1 MDYLQT
7 ELSNL
12 ISSLGEDNFNKLI
25 KEFNKEYYSTED
37 VRIVNGPYDGGIDL
51 EIYKHDQEIK
61 RSIQITVQKS
71 KLESKIKA
79 DLAKARLNASTYAYL
94 KNLDFYCTI
103 GISGLQKR
111 IWKRMAQVDY
121 GIELKIYD
129 NNSLA
134 ELSETFVSIKDTLF
148 EILGVQKNQ
157 ELIKIDKHTK
167 VLYDMFAIGKDTG
180 ELKRQFL
187 HSLIVTYIFENQNC
201 TVEDIFDGLKK
212 SLNNNVQSESII
224 KSQLDSLRTK
234 GIIVNGIKKNQMD
247 LSVEKRKEID
257 EILNTSL
264 AQESLLKSELENCL
278 KSYNLEEHVKRIV
291 QFIYKS
297 FQENYNAD
305 LEELS
310 RNSSHQTNAIKKIYS
325 DLIKFLTTKI
335 DNGSLS
341 SILARKILEICTK
354 NEYLSKISASILF
367 TKLFQSNKLE
377 TYLSR
382 KKQFLFLDT
391 QILLRIIC
399 LGNFQKNIPDISMS
413 SVSDFMIITRK
424 YKSTIFLQTSTDYIH
439 ELTIQIQDA
448 LKLERFFLLPII
460 QEMGTHTNNVIYN
473 YYRTLLD
480 NNLYDKDLTIRDF
493 VSEILDSELP
503 NFNSREFLKIV
514 SNKIQK
520 IFEFLDI
527 EIIHLNF
534 DEDFPYIKREY
545 EISLGEK
552 PKSAR
557 ARENDVKTIMYLS
570 DPKLHI
576 DDSIGMPDEPFLITW
591 DYSFY
596 AARKRVLERF
606 SNRGYWYIYTPSK
619 FADRISLQN
628 FQLNPTS
635 INNNIVSLTESSFNT
650 SSKTSFIDLLSGIFT
665 KEDLSDLD
673 IAHKLIRL
681 ETELKPTKEEVTS
694 ENVIE
699 ESSPLIRI
707 LLELRAH
714 YSKNENKFGMDKLV
728 STLENN
734 SNADLIFEII
744 SSNVESWNY
753 MKKIKTDLF
762 TRIDKLIEDNK

>member
-12 ISSLGEDNFNKLI
+12 ISSLGEDNFNRLI
-25 KEFNKEYYSTED
+25 KEFNKEYYSTND

-51 EIYKHDQEIK
+51 EIYKDDQEIK
-61 RSIQITVQKS
+61 RNIQITVQKS

-79 DLAKARLNASTYAYL
+79 DLGKAKLNASKYAYQ
-94 KNLDFYCTI
+94 KNLDFYCAVA
-103 GISGLQKR
+103 ISGSQKR
-111 IWKRMAQVDY
+111 IWKRMAQVDF

-129 NNSLA
+129 NSSLA
-134 ELSETFVSIKDTLF
+134 ELSETFISIKNTVF
-148 EILGVQKNQ
+148 EIFGVQKNP
-157 ELIKIDKHTK
+157 ELIKVDKHTK

-187 HSLIVTYIFENQNC
+187 HSLIVTFIFENANC
-201 TVEDIFDGLKK
+201 TEADIFNGLKN
-212 SLNNNVQSESII
+212 SINNNVQSELII

-234 GIIVNGIKKNQMD
+234 GIIINGPKKNQLD
-247 LSVEKRKEID
+247 LSFEKRNEIN

-264 AQESLLKSELENCL
+264 AQESLLKSDLENCL
-278 KSYNLEEHVKRIV
+278 KSYNLAEHVKTIV

-325 DLIKFLTTKI
+325 DLIKFITT
-335 DNGSLS
+335 NVNSTSSS

-399 LGNFQKNIPDISMS
+399 LGNIQKDIPDISMK
-413 SVSDFMIITRK
+413 SVSDFMNTVKK
-424 YKSTIFLQTSTDYIH
+424 YKSTIFLQTSHDYIH

-460 QEMGTHTNNVIYN
+460 REMGSHTNNVIYN
-473 YYRTLLD
+473 YYRTLLN
-480 NNLYDKDLTIRDF
+480 NNLYDKDLTIHDF

-503 NFNSREFLKIV
+503 SFNSPEFLKIV
-514 SNKIQK
+514 SNKIEN

-527 EIIHLNF
+527 SIIYLNY
-534 DEDFPYIKREY
+534 DEDYPFIKREY

-552 PKSAR
+552 LKSAR

-570 DPKLHI
+570 DAKLHI

-591 DYSFY
+591 DNSFY
-596 AARKRVLERF
+596 GARKKVLERF
-606 SNRGYWYIYTPSK
+606 SKRGYWYIYTPSK

-681 ETELKPTKEEVTS
+681 EEQIKPTKEEVIT

-699 ESSPLIRI
+699 ESSPLIKI

-734 SNADLIFEII
+734 SNANLIYEII
-744 SSNVESWNY
+744 SSNVESWNQ

-762 TRIDKLIEDNK
+762 TRIDKLMEE